1 MDLIEKPLVNRV
13 ANSGLITLKPEEWW
27 PTQPLVELDIAP
39 FLFKGLLLKE
49 VEFRQHIKDIPWHEY
64 QDVILCVHCSTDAI
78 IPLWAYMLVGASAR
92 PFVFEF
98 FAGNSDDYIKRHY
111 AAVIRA
117 LDVSAYMGKKV
128 VVKGCG
134 DRDLPQTV
142 YADLGFRLS
151 GVVQSLMFGEACS
164 TVPIYKKK

>member
-1 MDLIEKPLVNRV
+1 MDFTEKPLVNRV

-27 PTQPLVELDIAP
+27 PQHSIEELDIAP

-49 VEFRQHIKDIPWHEY
+49 NEFRQFVKDISWHEY
-64 QDVILCVHCSTDAI
+64 QDVILCVHCSTNAI
-78 IPLWAYMLVGASAR
+78 IPLWAYMLVGASAQ
-92 PFVFEF
+92 PFVIDF
-98 FAGNSDDYIKRHY
+98 FVGNSDEYIKKHY
-111 AAVIRA
+111 ATVIRDMD
-117 LDVSAYMGKKV
+117 LGAYLGKKV

-134 DRDLPQTV
+134 DRVIPQSV